1 MNVDGTAY
9 LVRIVALVGRL
20 ETALARLEGEGA
32 GVGGGWGT
40 RVAELNEGE
49 LNEGFTGAVLR
60 EEGWIFRGRALL

>member
-20 ETALARLEGEGA
+20 ETALERLEGEGA

-40 RVAELNEGE
+40 RATE

-60 EEGWIFRGRALL
+60 EEDGFFVAEPCSQHVL